1 MYKEFCSEFSNERS
15 DKLLI
20 HIIFLLFDNDN
31 KLINI
36 N

>member
-1 MYKEFCSEFSNERS
+1 MYKEFCSEFSYERS
-15 DKLLI
+15 DILLI
-20 HIIFLLFDNDN
+20 NIIILLFDNDN